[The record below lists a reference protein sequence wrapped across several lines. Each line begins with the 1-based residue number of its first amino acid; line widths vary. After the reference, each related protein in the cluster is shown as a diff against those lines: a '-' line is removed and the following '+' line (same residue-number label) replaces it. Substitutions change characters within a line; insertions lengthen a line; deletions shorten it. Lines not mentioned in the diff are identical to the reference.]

1 MEIDFRDQEY
11 YWTTGEI
18 ERINAKTIKIKYMR
32 NGSIKRESL
41 AYDPTKMAK
50 ENSVLKLENIRKR
63 DFKKKEERNEDV
75 EGEEEE

>member
-1 MEIDFRDQEY
+1 MEIDFRDRE

-18 ERINAKTIKIKYMR
+18 ECITAKTIKIKYMR

-63 DFKKKEERNEDV
+63 DFKKKEERNEDI
-75 EGEEEE
+75 EGEEEV

>member
-18 ERINAKTIKIKYMR
+18 ERITAKTIKIKYMR
-32 NGSIKRESL
+32 NGSIKRESI
-41 AYDPTKMAK
+41 AYDPTKIAK

-63 DFKKKEERNEDV
+63 DFKKKEERNEDI
-75 EGEEEE
+75 EGEEEV

>member
-63 DFKKKEERNEDV
+63 DFKKKEERNEDI
-75 EGEEEE
+75 EGEEEV